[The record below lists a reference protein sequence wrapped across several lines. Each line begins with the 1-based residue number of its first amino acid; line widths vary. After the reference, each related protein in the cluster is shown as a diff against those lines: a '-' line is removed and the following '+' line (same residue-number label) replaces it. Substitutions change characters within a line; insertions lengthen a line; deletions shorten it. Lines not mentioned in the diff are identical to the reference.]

1 MWRAWWGSVVALSL
15 IASAVPAAAQPAA
28 APDDPVPLEAD
39 LDLEWGDP
47 LAVPDELEPTCDD
60 PPCGEVASTGAGGY
74 IAITPAQLTAR
85 RGLRPGV
92 IDIPVAGVGGLPEVG
107 VGALVLNVAV
117 RNVVDRS
124 SITLYP
130 PERTR
135 PARPHLQVDATRDW
149 STLAVIEVATSG
161 AVTRQLARPGRRRRG
176 AGVSPPPIPAEVRW
190 TRRERYGLLVAGVCL
205 VAMVVTLALMAR
217 EPRCRDVVAT
227 WPSGRTEVIGTTCD
241 GDFDDDSP
249 IRVPAGPVIEC
260 RREDPLRRLPDASIG
275 SLHLGAPCPSGAM

>member
-1 MWRAWWGSVVALSL
+1 MWRRSWWSVVAFSL
-15 IASAVPAAAQPAA
+15 IASAVPAATQPAA
-28 APDDPVPLEAD
+28 A
-39 LDLEWGDP
+39 
-47 LAVPDELEPTCDD
+47 
-60 PPCGEVASTGAGGY
+60 
-74 IAITPAQLTAR
+74 

-135 PARPHLQVDATRDW
+135 PARPNLQVDATRDW
-149 STLAVIEVATSG
+149 STPAVIEVATSG
-161 AVTRQLARPGRRRRG
+161 AVALRLARPGRRRRG
-176 AGVSPPPIPAEVRW
+176 AGVGPPPIPAEVRW

-227 WPSGRTEVIGTTCD
+227 WSSGRTEVIGTTCD
-241 GDFDDDSP
+241 GDFDDGP
-249 IRVPAGPVIEC
+249 IRVPAGPGIEC
-260 RREDPLRRLPDASIG
+260 RHEDPLRRLPGASIG
-275 SLHLGAPCPSGAM
+275 SLHLGAPCPSGAR